1 MKQYTEIYMNYIE
14 NKMIELQN
22 DVLSEKH
29 EINKMTS
36 EMCNDW
42 DTTQSHTKSYC
53 MNHDWNQEY
62 FSVK

>member
-29 EINKMTS
+29 EVNKMTS
-36 EMCNDW
+36 EMCKD
-42 DTTQSHTKSYC
+42 
-53 MNHDWNQEY
+53 
-62 FSVK
+62 